1 MGVRIHC
8 GVLGVNTGM
17 KLRALLLC
25 LCVFSIARPAFASE
39 SNAIQWQP
47 WSPQVFE
54 QAKAQ
59 HKFVFL
65 YLEAVWCHWCHV
77 MQQDTFADPAV
88 QNALAKNYIA
98 VRADHDA
105 DPLLA
110 SRYRDYGWPALIFFA
125 PDGTELVKRAG
136 YIPSQGFTSL
146 LAAIVNDP
154 NPEEAAPPA
163 TIAGASR
170 LPASTRQNLLKVHDD
185 SYDHKLGGLKSAMK
199 FLDRDSVEYSIM
211 HAADLREADKATQT
225 LDAAR
230 ALLDPVWG
238 GVYQYSTGGD
248 WNSPH
253 TEKIMRS
260 QAGYLRI
267 YALAYARF
275 GRKQD
280 LLTAQAIRDYLKDF
294 LRSPQGA
301 FYVSQ
306 DADLIQGEK
315 AHDYFALDDAQRRKR
330 GMPRIDRHL
339 YTDANGQAAEA
350 LAALYEASGDE
361 EALAMARDAMNWVM
375 THRPLK
381 GGGFRHD
388 QADRGGPYL
397 SDTLAMGRA
406 SLALYRATAERPWL
420 NHAVQAARFIGKN
433 FRGSGAGFLSARAAV
448 GPVKPLP
455 DVQEN
460 ISAARF
466 FNLLSHY
473 QGDIKLKAQAEHA
486 MKFLSAY
493 ADGLAVEEAG
503 ILLADEEL
511 SNDPAHFTI
520 LGSKQDAVAQDLF
533 SVARK
538 TSGSYKRVEWWDKA
552 EGPLP
557 NPDVTYPRFPKSAG
571 FICVAGRCSLPS
583 FTPENYRRQ
592 IATLAAR

>member
-1 MGVRIHC
+1 
-8 GVLGVNTGM
+8 M
-17 KLRALLLC
+17 KLPALF
-25 LCVFSIARPAFASE
+25 LCVCLFSTALPAQAKPADDIA
-39 SNAIQWQP
+39 WQA

-77 MQQDTFADPAV
+77 MQQDTFTDVAV
-88 QNALAKNYIA
+88 KRALAKNYIA

-110 SRYRDYGWPALIFFA
+110 SRYRDYGWPALIYFA

-136 YIPSQGFTSL
+136 YIAPEDFTRL
-146 LAAIVNDP
+146 LAAIVKDP
-154 NPEEAAPPA
+154 KPEASAPVVN
-163 TIAGASR
+163 IAGSSR
-170 LPASTRQNLLKVHDD
+170 LPAAIRQNLLRVHED
-185 SYDHKLGGLKSAMK
+185 SYDPKLGGLKGSMK
-199 FLDRDSVEYSIM
+199 FLDRDSVEYSLT
-211 HAADLREADKATQT
+211 HTAEANKATQT
-225 LDAAR
+225 LSAAT

-248 WNSPH
+248 WSSPH

-275 GRKQD
+275 GREQD
-280 LLTAQAIRDYLKDF
+280 LKTAQAIRDYLKNF
-294 LRSPQGA
+294 LRSPDGA

-315 AHDYFALDDAQRRKR
+315 AHDYFLLNDAERRKR
-330 GMPRIDRHL
+330 GMPRIDQHR
-339 YTDANGQAAEA
+339 YADANGQAAEA
-350 LAALYEASGDE
+350 LTILYEVSGDE
-361 EALAMARDAMNWVM
+361 SALKLAQDAVRWTLSN
-375 THRPLK
+375 RSLK

-388 QADRGGPYL
+388 QVDRSGPYL
-397 SDTLAMGRA
+397 SDSVAMGRA
-406 SLALYRATAERPWL
+406 FLALYRATAQREWL
-420 NHAVQAARFIGKN
+420 THALQAAQFIHKN
-433 FRGSGAGFLSARAAV
+433 FRARDAGFLSARAAV

-460 ISAARF
+460 IITARF

-473 QGDIKLKAQAEHA
+473 QGDAKLKAQAEHA

-493 ADGLAVEEAG
+493 AQDLNVEEAG
-503 ILLADEEL
+503 ILIADEEL
-511 SNDPAHFTI
+511 SSDPAHFTI
-520 LGSKQDAVAQDLF
+520 VGSKQDAAARALF
-533 SVARK
+533 DAARK
-538 TSGSYKRVEWWDKA
+538 TSGSYKRVEWWDRD

-557 NPDVTYPRFPKSAG
+557 NTDVGYPKLEKAAG
-571 FICVAGRCSLPS
+571 YICVAGRCSLPS
-583 FTPENYRRQ
+583 FTSESYQKQ
-592 IATLAAR
+592 IIKLVGQ

>member
-1 MGVRIHC
+1 
-8 GVLGVNTGM
+8 M
-17 KLRALLLC
+17 KLRALFLSAC
-25 LCVFSIARPAFASE
+25 LFSLAQPSWANESSGIA
-39 SNAIQWQP
+39 WQP

-77 MQQDTFADPAV
+77 MQQDTFADRAV
-88 QNALAKNYIA
+88 QKALAENYIV

-136 YIPSQGFTSL
+136 YIAPQPFTKL
-146 LAAIVNDP
+146 LTAIVNDP
-154 NPEEAAPPA
+154 GPEQAAPPPM
-163 TIAGASR
+163 ISGASR
-170 LPASTRQNLLKVHDD
+170 LPAAARKNLLSVHDS
-185 SYDHKLGGLKSAMK
+185 SYDHEHGGLKGALK
-199 FLDRDSVEYSIM
+199 FLDRDSVEYAVA
-211 HAADLREADKATQT
+211 HAADPQEARKATQT

-260 QAGYLRI
+260 QSGYLRI

-275 GRKQD
+275 GRQQD
-280 LLTAQAIRDYLKDF
+280 LQTAQAIRDYLKNF

-315 AHDYFALDDAQRRKR
+315 AHDYFALNDADRRKR
-330 GMPRIDRHL
+330 GMPRIDSHL

-350 LAALYEASGDE
+350 LIVLYETGGDE
-361 EALAMARDAMNWVM
+361 QALALARDAMNWTM
-375 THRPLK
+375 THRKLK
-381 GGGFRHD
+381 GGGFRHGQTD
-388 QADRGGPYL
+388 QGGPYL

-406 SLALYRATAERPWL
+406 SLALYRATAERQWL
-420 NHAVQAARFIGKN
+420 AHAEQAARFIAKN
-433 FRGSGAGFLSARAAV
+433 FRGAGAGFVSARATA
-448 GPVKPLP
+448 GPVRPLP
-455 DVQEN
+455 DVAEN
-460 ISAARF
+460 ISTARF

-473 QGDIKLKAQAEHA
+473 LGDAALKSQAEHA

-493 ADGLAVEEAG
+493 AEGLVVEEAG
-503 ILLADEEL
+503 ILLTDEEL
-511 SNDPAHFTI
+511 SNDPAHYTV
-520 LGSKQDAVAQDLF
+520 LGSKQDATAQALF
-533 SVARK
+533 SEARR
-538 TSGSYKRVEWWDKA
+538 TAGGYKRVEWWDKA
-552 EGPLP
+552 EGRLP
-557 NPDVTYPRFPKSAG
+557 NPDVTYPQFAKSAG
-571 FICVAGRCSLPS
+571 FVCVAGRCSLPS

-592 IATLAAR
+592 ITTLTAR